1 MMAVIAIL
9 LFAGCFSKILIILLY
24 NKFYEDSFKVAN
36 SKSEL
41 IKQIKLRY
49 SNQIKLELPIVDAEK
64 FVARYIYQYSKMFK
78 FINVLDMFG
87 IILMLGAIA
96 LNYNKQYFDVEVLFI
111 AMFMYLSMGM
121 LVNGDK
127 KERIIINN
135 IADYLVNNMN
145 IRTSA
150 KEHRARVKEQ
160 VKSEDEVIFE
170 QGAEQKKEEVV
181 EVKEKKS
188 EKSLSKQKIDDISI
202 IEEVMREFMR
212 V

>member
-1 MMAVIAIL
+1 MMAVIAVL
-9 LFAGCFSKILIILLY
+9 LFIGCFSKILMIVLY
-24 NKFYEDSFKVAN
+24 NKFYEDSFKVAD

-64 FVARYIYQYSKMFK
+64 FVARYIYQYSKMLK

-87 IILMLGAIA
+87 IILMLAAIA

-135 IADYLVNNMN
+135 IADYLVNNMS
-145 IRTSA
+145 IRSSA

-160 VKSEDEVIFE
+160 NCEQIKESEDTKSQVIE
-170 QGAEQKKEEVV
+170 EEPEIKKVPR
-181 EVKEKKS
+181 
-188 EKSLSKQKIDDISI
+188 KIDIKRDDNAL
-202 IEEVMREFMR
+202 IEEVLREFLQA
-212 V
+212 

>member
-1 MMAVIAIL
+1 MMAVIAVL
-9 LFAGCFSKILIILLY
+9 LFIGCFSKILMIVLY
-24 NKFYEDSFKVAN
+24 NKFYEDSFRVAD

-64 FVARYIYQYSKMFK
+64 FVARYIYQYSKMIK

-96 LNYNKQYFDVEVLFI
+96 LNYNKQYFRIEVLFI

-135 IADYLVNNMN
+135 IADYLVNNMS
-145 IRTSA
+145 IRSSA
-150 KEHRARVKEQ
+150 KEHRAKVKEQ
-160 VKSEDEVIFE
+160 NCDQIKQNEDMKSQVLEEEPEI
-170 QGAEQKKEEVV
+170 KKV
-181 EVKEKKS
+181 S
-188 EKSLSKQKIDDISI
+188 RKIDIKRDDNAL
-202 IEEVMREFMR
+202 IEEVLREFLQA
-212 V
+212 

>member
-1 MMAVIAIL
+1 MMAVIAVL
-9 LFAGCFSKILIILLY
+9 LFIGCFSKILMIVLY
-24 NKFYEDSFKVAN
+24 NKFYEDSFKVAD

-64 FVARYIYQYSKMFK
+64 FVARYIYQYSKMLK

-87 IILMLGAIA
+87 IILMLAAIA
-96 LNYNKQYFDVEVLFI
+96 LNYNKQYFGVEVLFI

-135 IADYLVNNMN
+135 IADYLVNNMS
-145 IRTSA
+145 IRSSA

-160 VKSEDEVIFE
+160 NCEQIKESEDTKSQVIE
-170 QGAEQKKEEVV
+170 EEPEIKKA
-181 EVKEKKS
+181 S
-188 EKSLSKQKIDDISI
+188 RKIDIKRDDNAL
-202 IEEVMREFMR
+202 IEEVLREFLQA
-212 V
+212 

>member
-24 NKFYEDSFKVAN
+24 NKFYEDSFKVAD

-49 SNQIKLELPIVDAEK
+49 SNQIKLELPIIDAEK
-64 FVARYIYQYSKMFK
+64 FVARYIYQYSKMIK
-78 FINVLDMFG
+78 FINVLDMFSL
-87 IILMLGAIA
+87 ILMLGAIA
-96 LNYNKQYFDVEVLFI
+96 LNYNKQYFGVEVLFI
-111 AMFMYLSMGM
+111 AMFIYLAVGM

-150 KEHRARVKEQ
+150 KEHRARAKEQ
-160 VKSEDEVIFE
+160 VKSEDEEIFE
-170 QGAEQKKEEVV
+170 QGVEQMKEEVA

>member
-1 MMAVIAIL
+1 MMAVIAVL
-9 LFAGCFSKILIILLY
+9 LFIGCFSKILMIVLY
-24 NKFYEDSFKVAN
+24 NKFYEDSFKVSD

-49 SNQIKLELPIVDAEK
+49 SNQIKLELPIADAEK
-64 FVARYIYQYSKMFK
+64 FVARYIYQYSKMLK

-87 IILMLGAIA
+87 IILMLVAIA
-96 LNYNKQYFDVEVLFI
+96 LNYNKQYFGVEVLFI

-135 IADYLVNNMN
+135 IADYLVNNMS
-145 IRTSA
+145 IRSSA

-160 VKSEDEVIFE
+160 VKCEDEVIFE
-170 QGAEQKKEEVV
+170 QGEEQKKEEVV
-181 EVKEKKS
+181 AAEKKKS
-188 EKSLSKQKIDDISI
+188 EKPISIHRIDDISI

>member
-1 MMAVIAIL
+1 MAVIAIL

-24 NKFYEDSFKVAN
+24 NKFYEDSFKVAD

-49 SNQIKLELPIVDAEK
+49 SNQIKLELPIIDAEK
-64 FVARYIYQYSKMFK
+64 FVARYIYQYSKMIK
-78 FINVLDMFG
+78 FINVLDMFSL
-87 IILMLGAIA
+87 ILMLGAIA
-96 LNYNKQYFDVEVLFI
+96 LNYNKQYFGVEVLFI
-111 AMFMYLSMGM
+111 AMFIYLAVGM

-150 KEHRARVKEQ
+150 KEHRARAKEQ
-160 VKSEDEVIFE
+160 VKSEDEEIFE
-170 QGAEQKKEEVV
+170 QGVEQMKEEVA

>member
-1 MMAVIAIL
+1 MMVVIAVL
-9 LFAGCFSKILIILLY
+9 LFIGCFSKILMIVLY
-24 NKFYEDSFKVAN
+24 NKFYEDSFKVAD

-49 SNQIKLELPIVDAEK
+49 SNQIKLELPIADAEK

-87 IILMLGAIA
+87 IILMLAAIA
-96 LNYNKQYFDVEVLFI
+96 LNYNKQYFGLEVLFI

-145 IRTSA
+145 IRSSA

-160 VKSEDEVIFE
+160 TCD
-170 QGAEQKKEEVV
+170 QKKEDTKSQVIE
-181 EVKEKKS
+181 EEPEIKKVS
-188 EKSLSKQKIDDISI
+188 RKVDIKRDDNAL
-202 IEEVMREFMR
+202 IEEVLREFLQA
-212 V
+212 